1 MRQRPALTAV
11 SPGGAGISASP
22 TGIMKMIT
30 VRIRMLRVRNADV
43 ILTQA
48 VRMDACI
55 GTLRR

>member
-11 SPGGAGISASP
+11 SPGAGISASP